1 MPRKKDHP
9 NLIHGSI
16 MSPCFMTEEE
26 FEEGYKESI
35 FYVDKGF
42 KDEYE
47 KHIAAMGHI
56 ANIAKSYIH
65 KNWKLVKDWS
75 DLEVVVAHGPTGE
88 STYYYAYKE
97 RIIRKDYIG
106 YGGGIASDLF
116 LKFDR
121 AKKRN
126 QNPVKTMDSVVLDPT
141 DGDFSVTINGNEHW
155 WIQDEAVI
163 IIADYIE
170 KQLKTQEDKIIN
182 EVK

>member
-1 MPRKKDHP
+1 MARKKDHP

-35 FYVDKGF
+35 FYVDKEF
-42 KDEYE
+42 KDEYQ
-47 KHIAAMGHI
+47 KHLAAMGHI

-75 DLEVVVAHGPTGE
+75 DLEVVVIHGPTGE

-97 RIIRKDYIG
+97 RIRRRDYVG
-106 YGGGIASDLF
+106 VASEIF
-116 LKFDR
+116 MKFDKE
-121 AKKRN
+121 KKRK
-126 QNPVKTMDSVVLDPT
+126 QNSVVIINEVVLDPT
-141 DGDFSVTINGNEHW
+141 DGDFSVTINGKEHW

-170 KQLKTQEDKIIN
+170 KQLKTQEEDKIIN